1 MRRFGKIENLFWD
14 TVRHEKISDEGKLLG
29 AYLLTCQYGETISVK
44 QHILQELNWDIKT
57 LSYALQELDER
68 GFVTCPDI
76 PSDLTMSQ
84 FVTDRLT
91 TGGP

>member
-1 MRRFGKIENLFWD
+1 MKTFGKIESQFWD
-14 TVRHEKISDEGKLLG
+14 TMRHEELSDQGKLLA
-29 AYLLTCQYGETISVK
+29 AYLLTCQYEETSLK
-44 QHILQELNWDIKT
+44 QYILQELSWDIET
-57 LSYALQELDER
+57 LSYALQELNAK

-76 PSDLTMSQ
+76 PVDLPLSQ